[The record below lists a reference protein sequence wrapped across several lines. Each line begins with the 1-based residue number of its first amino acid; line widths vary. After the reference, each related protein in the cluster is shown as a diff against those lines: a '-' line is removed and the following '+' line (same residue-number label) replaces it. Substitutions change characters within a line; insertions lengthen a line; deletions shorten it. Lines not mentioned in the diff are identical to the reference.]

1 MLNSTYNKIAGILLN
16 NDFSALYALIYNKH
30 ENHLDKRFAIVKI
43 ISEKPVGK
51 GISNENKIFE
61 EIEIEIKIS
70 LYFKPNED
78 MYSVE
83 AALDTLM
90 QSFYKDTGLNIT
102 NIFFTAA
109 HSSNVYKC
117 LVSEMVLKLSYLIE
131 ETT

>member
-1 MLNSTYNKIAGILLN
+1 MLNSTYNKISRILLN
-16 NDFSALYALIYNKH
+16 NDFSALYAFINNKH
-30 ENHLDKRFAIVKI
+30 ENHLNKRFAIVKI

-51 GISNENKIFE
+51 GISSENKVFE
-61 EIEIEIKIS
+61 EIEVEMKIS
-70 LYFKPNED
+70 LYFMPNED
-78 MYSVE
+78 IYSVE

-90 QSFYKDTGLNIT
+90 QSFYKDNGLNIT

-131 ETT
+131 ETS